1 MCTCIFVSF
10 AIQGCCLTG
19 AWAPGAPSIYPRAT
33 KISNRESNGRLKL
46 MILKRPSSE
55 KTAKF
60 PVHFAL
66 WNDNVKRLIVGHRQK
81 NISAYKGI
89 HTALCLEIRFCD
101 FHCRAVEVPRQKMAS
116 NAFNS
121 LRKNFDNKTF
131 SARNVRSLLHEV
143 KTDKKSRSVEKQA
156 DFKLYVTSVVSAC
169 H

>member
-1 MCTCIFVSF
+1 MRWTKQYKHTYLRINRIINILTTYYTIC
-10 AIQGCCLTG
+10 QGCCLTG

-121 LRKNFDNKTF
+121 LRKNFDNKIMTF
-131 SARNVRSLLHEV
+131 PSALETLGPYYM
-143 KTDKKSRSVEKQA
+143 K
-156 DFKLYVTSVVSAC
+156 
-169 H
+169 